1 MKRRFVFFFLGL
13 AVVGILGAS
22 VKQLQASAPP
32 ICSDYVCIALDDECH
47 VPEIT
52 CKSCYNH
59 RCKEN

>member
-1 MKRRFVFFFLGL
+1 MKRRFAFAFLGL

-32 ICSDYVCIALDDECH
+32 ICTDYICNWDDQCQGI
-47 VPEIT
+47 PEIT

>member
-1 MKRRFVFFFLGL
+1 
-13 AVVGILGAS
+13 VGILGAS